1 MINERVYSFLRMD
14 PFYHSADCEV
24 LNLDMIFQFLDSRG
38 KLLYN
43 RYIIIIKKKLF
54 YDAFVILKLP
64 VVEVF
69 VRFLKGRNIDEG
81 NNC

>member
-1 MINERVYSFLRMD
+1 MINERVYSVFRMD

-43 RYIIIIKKKLF
+43 RYIIIRRKNFFMMHLF
-54 YDAFVILKLP
+54 F
-64 VVEVF
+64 
-69 VRFLKGRNIDEG
+69 
-81 NNC
+81 